1 MCTHEQRHGA
11 PVCRG
16 RASLV
21 CFNYVWLC
29 DAKDCSPPG
38 SSVHGI
44 LQASILEWVAMPSSR
59 GSSQARDRPLLSPAV
74 ADRFFTTSATWGE
87 ALIPYSAS
95 CLSLSWATIVL
106 SWLHM
111 KIYWHFCQYKRFLL
125 EPYQGDCACQVWFRP
140 DHYCFFSNA
149 CLGPPR
155 VANYPDA
162 GKDWRQEEKGTT
174 EHEMVGWHHRP
185 DGQWVCASSGSWWCT
200 GKPGVLQSMGLQRVR
215 QSLAAEQQQQ
225 SVQPSF
231 ESFWAKAVCDYI
243 GHTYKACPSQKLR
256 WELKRDR
263 RVYFFLFPL
272 PLSIPLLA
280 MIHQMW
286 PPLKEHCYANCL
298 RQWHF
303 NSSLWG
309 RGMRSHST
317 SEG

>member
-1 MCTHEQRHGA
+1 MLGKIENKRRSGQQRMRWLDNINGHEFEKT
-11 PVCRG
+11 
-16 RASLV
+16 L
-21 CFNYVWLC
+21 
-29 DAKDCSPPG
+29 
-38 SSVHGI
+38 
-44 LQASILEWVAMPSSR
+44 
-59 GSSQARDRPLLSPAV
+59 
-74 ADRFFTTSATWGE
+74 
-87 ALIPYSAS
+87 
-95 CLSLSWATIVL
+95 
-106 SWLHM
+106 
-111 KIYWHFCQYKRFLL
+111 
-125 EPYQGDCACQVWFRP
+125 GD
-140 DHYCFFSNA
+140 S
-149 CLGPPR
+149 
-155 VANYPDA
+155 
-162 GKDWRQEEKGTT
+162 E
-174 EHEMVGWHHRP
+174 
-185 DGQWVCASSGSWWCT
+185 GQT